1 MAEFESDDQ
10 QVEAI
15 KKWWSENGTSLI
27 VGLVLGVAA
36 LFGWREYVSYQTEHA
51 AEASDLFQA
60 AQVQFASKDMT
71 EAQTAKADTLRA
83 EYADTP
89 YAALVSLAQAKFD
102 YENGKTE
109 DALKHLRWARDNAI
123 EDDVRHIDNAR
134 PGVDFRGTLSFDNYG
149 TAIVRIDHA
158 LGDIHERTAYL
169 VVRAAPRHD
178 PLGFAPFEVYAY
190 EAFVRV
196 VYHERLRR
204 CPVDVCGFPVHAEL
218 LVDRTGQ

>member
-71 EAQTAKADTLRA
+71 EAQAAKADTLRA

-123 EDDVRHIDNAR
+123 EDDVRHIAQLRVIRILLEQKNYDEASLLLDSDHPAGFTAGYEELKGDLHVAR
-134 PGVDFRGTLSFDNYG
+134 GEIDQARVAYDKAILAAGGEASRWLLLKRQELGTTDS
-149 TAIVRIDHA
+149 AISINSSPPA
-158 LGDIHERTAYL
+158 
-169 VVRAAPRHD
+169 
-178 PLGFAPFEVYAY
+178 
-190 EAFVRV
+190 
-196 VYHERLRR
+196 
-204 CPVDVCGFPVHAEL
+204 
-218 LVDRTGQ
+218 